1 MVSLKDYKNNLP
13 PLKNICNEAKGYA
26 ETYYRMI
33 KKVQITNNLFWTMS
47 IFKQSTYENVIFY
60 NVNC

>member
-1 MVSLKDYKNNLP
+1 MRSIKYSKSLKMVSLKDYKNNLP

-33 KKVQITNNLFWTMS
+33 KKVQITNNLF
-47 IFKQSTYENVIFY
+47 
-60 NVNC
+60 